1 MKESKLKNL
10 SVLLVSTFLG
20 AAGQFMFKY
29 SFLGIGIGHLLVYLA
44 LGLVL
49 YGLSTVFYFYVLS
62 RAHLTWVYG
71 IGGLAY
77 IFAVILANFIE
88 VVPVLRWIG
97 VVVITIG
104 VILIGFS

>member
-1 MKESKLKNL
+1 MRESKIKNL

-29 SFLGIGIGHLLVYLA
+29 SFLGVGLAHLVIYLA
-44 LGLVL
+44 FGLLL

-71 IGGLAY
+71 VGGLSY

-88 VVPVLRWIG
+88 AVPPLRWIG
-97 VVVITIG
+97 VIVITVG
-104 VILIGFS
+104 VALIGFS

>member
-29 SFLGIGIGHLLVYLA
+29 SFLGTRFEHLAVYLVF
-44 LGLVL
+44 GLVL

-88 VVPVLRWIG
+88 TVPLLRWVG
-97 VVVITIG
+97 VIVITIG
-104 VILIGFS
+104 VALIGFS

>member
-1 MKESKLKNL
+1 MNESKVKNI

-29 SFLGIGIGHLLVYLA
+29 SFLGVGFEHLAVFLIF
-44 LGLVL
+44 GLLL
-49 YGLSTVFYFYVLS
+49 YGISTVFYFYVLS

-77 IFAVILANFIE
+77 IFTVVLANFIE
-88 VVPVLRWIG
+88 TVPLLRWIG
-97 VVVITIG
+97 VIVITIG
-104 VILIGFS
+104 VALIGLS

>member
-1 MKESKLKNL
+1 MKESKIKNL
-10 SVLLVSTFLG
+10 YVLLVSTFLG

-29 SFLGIGIGHLLVYLA
+29 SFLGIGLEHLA
-44 LGLVL
+44 LYLIFGLVL

-88 VVPVLRWIG
+88 VVPPLRWVG
-97 VVVITIG
+97 VIVITIG
-104 VILIGFS
+104 VALIGLS